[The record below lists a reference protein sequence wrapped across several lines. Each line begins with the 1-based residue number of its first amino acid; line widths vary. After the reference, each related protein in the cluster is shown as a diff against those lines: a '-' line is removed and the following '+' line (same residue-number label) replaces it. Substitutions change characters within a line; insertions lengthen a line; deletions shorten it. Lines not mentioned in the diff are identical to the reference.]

1 LFLLFYD
8 NGFNFFQLDYV
19 KRNTASCLPRKTKLQ
34 QLSGLANQKPVAD
47 FRMPENQ
54 IGKTAVAV
62 ALVTIFY
69 PTSPTA
75 CAEQLKATQSV
86 WQGNR
91 KPLSHN

>member
-1 LFLLFYD
+1 
-8 NGFNFFQLDYV
+8 
-19 KRNTASCLPRKTKLQ
+19 
-34 QLSGLANQKPVAD
+34 
-47 FRMPENQ
+47 MPENQ
-54 IGKTAVAV
+54 IGKTAVSV